1 MLGLNT
7 VKLYK
12 VKALI
17 PLSSKRL
24 LPIKPLCFWL
34 GALFFVSLSSLA
46 AEKSYFEGNS
56 KLSKLAAN
64 EDNNNDALQQTLELN
79 FSPESREK
87 LRKALDDYA
96 RSIDQDHDRIEERRR
111 VMQESLEAR
120 FFDADNDGEVDGPI
134 GANGIPVD
142 SNGGETPGDTDN
154 DGAVDPYDVDDDG
167 DFNDPLEFL
176 GGNASAATSATFD
189 IGIPTSN
196 VTYGPHRLRVIAAFG
211 TGPSFIVNGLSYF
224 FVIAALMNLNEKA
237 FFHLDR
243 PKSDGSIREGIAY
256 AKARPDIYVVML
268 MVFFLAT
275 FGLNFQIFN
284 ALMATQEFGLGPAS
298 FGLMGTFIAIGSL
311 SGAIGSARL
320 ERFRNTKFVIKGG
333 IAFSISIMVLS
344 IIPSYSLYIL
354 WLPIC
359 GVTALTTLVSAN
371 SIVQTSTDPAIRGR
385 VMGLYLLIF
394 MGGTPFGSPLIGATT
409 DLVGIRPTIVI
420 CGGISLAASL
430 YIWFKYK
437 NRVTLPADISVATVL
452 KTVDRDHK

>member
-1 MLGLNT
+1 MRLSVKEDGNWRSFRHRNYRILFPANTVSNIGSWAQRIAQDWLVLELTNNNGTYLGLVT
-7 VKLYK
+7 AVQFAPVLAFSLHGGKLADRFNKRK
-12 VKALI
+12 VLILTNIIGGAASLALGI
-17 PLSSKRL
+17 LVMTDLIALWHVFVLAGILGISTAIDAPVRQSFTTEVVGQTD
-24 LPIKPLCFWL
+24 LPN
-34 GALFFVSLSSLA
+34 AVSL
-46 AEKSYFEGNS
+46 NS
-56 KLSKLAAN
+56 AN
-64 EDNNNDALQQTLELN
+64 FNAGRL
-79 FSPESREK
+79 
-87 LRKALDDYA
+87 
-96 RSIDQDHDRIEERRR
+96 
-111 VMQESLEAR
+111 V
-120 FFDADNDGEVDGPI
+120 GPAI
-134 GANGIPVD
+134 
-142 SNGGETPGDTDN
+142 SGG
-154 DGAVDPYDVDDDG
+154 
-167 DFNDPLEFL
+167 L
-176 GGNASAATSATFD
+176 
-189 IGIPTSN
+189 
-196 VTYGPHRLRVIAAFG
+196 IAAFG

-243 PKSDGSIREGIAY
+243 PRSDGNIREGVAY

-320 ERFRNTKFVIKGG
+320 ERYRDTKFVIKGG

-344 IIPSYSLYIL
+344 IIPNYSLYIL

-385 VMGLYLLIF
+385 VMGIYLLIF

-430 YIWFKYK
+430 FIWFKYK

>member
-1 MLGLNT
+1 MRMSVKEDGNWRSFRHRNYRILFPANTVSNIGSWAQRIAQDWLVLELTNNNGTYLGLVT
-7 VKLYK
+7 AVQFAP
-12 VKALI
+12 V
-17 PLSSKRL
+17 
-24 LPIKPLCFWL
+24 
-34 GALFFVSLSSLA
+34 LFFSLHGGKFADRFNKRKVLILTNVIGGAASLALGILVMTNLIALWHVFVLAAVLGISTAIDAPVRQAFTTEVVGQSDLPNAVSL
-46 AEKSYFEGNS
+46 NS
-56 KLSKLAAN
+56 AN
-64 EDNNNDALQQTLELN
+64 FNAGRL
-79 FSPESREK
+79 
-87 LRKALDDYA
+87 
-96 RSIDQDHDRIEERRR
+96 I
-111 VMQESLEAR
+111 
-120 FFDADNDGEVDGPI
+120 GPAI
-134 GANGIPVD
+134 
-142 SNGGETPGDTDN
+142 SGG
-154 DGAVDPYDVDDDG
+154 
-167 DFNDPLEFL
+167 L
-176 GGNASAATSATFD
+176 
-189 IGIPTSN
+189 
-196 VTYGPHRLRVIAAFG
+196 IAAFG

-224 FVIAALMNLNEKA
+224 FVIAALLNLNEKA
-237 FFHLDR
+237 FFNLDR

-333 IAFSISIMVLS
+333 VAFSISIMALS
-344 IIPSYSLYIL
+344 IIPNYTLYIL

-394 MGGTPFGSPLIGATT
+394 MGGTPFGSPLIGTT
-409 DLVGIRPTIVI
+409 TELLGIRPTIAL

-430 YIWFKYK
+430 IIWFRYK
-437 NRVTLPADISVATVL
+437 NRVELPTDTSVAGVL
-452 KTVDRDHK
+452 KTINRDHN